1 MISDFHK
8 LEIWKRSRE
17 LVVGRYKITN
27 SFPSDEKFGLISQM
41 RRAAVCVPSNIAEGA
56 GRRYVKEYQQFLQI
70 AIGSLCELETQ
81 IYLAQDLGFIAII
94 NSRDALNECIAI
106 RKMIRSFS
114 NSVKA

>member
-17 LVVGRYKITN
+17 LVVEICKIMS
-27 SFPSDEKFGLISQM
+27 SFPSEEKFGLISQM
-41 RRAAVCVPSNIAEGA
+41 RRAAVSVPSNIAEGA
-56 GRRYVKEYQQFLQI
+56 GRRFVKEYQQFLQI
-70 AIGSLCELETQ
+70 EIGSLCELKTQ

-94 NSRDALNECIAI
+94 NSQDALNECIAK